1 MDLIIP
7 SAGLIFWQLIGF
19 LALLF
24 ILVKFAWKPMLA
36 SLAEREAS
44 IDGALKSAEQAR
56 NEMANL
62 KAENEKLLQEA
73 RLERDVILK
82 KAQEASVKMIE
93 DAKSEASKQGAQLIE
108 SAKAVIETEKKAA
121 LTEVKDQVALL
132 TLEVTEKLLRKKLS
146 DDKAQ
151 VELVD
156 QFIKDLKL
164 N

>member
-24 ILVKFAWKPMLA
+24 ILIKFAWKPILA

-62 KAENEKLLQEA
+62 KAENEKLLHEA

-93 DAKSEASKQGAQLIE
+93 DAKTEASKQGAQLIE

-121 LTEVKDQVALL
+121 LTEVKNQVASLSLEIAEKVLNKQFEDQKKQETLVNELL
-132 TLEVTEKLLRKKLS
+132 KEVKL
-146 DDKAQ
+146 
-151 VELVD
+151 
-156 QFIKDLKL
+156 
-164 N
+164 

>member
-36 SLAEREAS
+36 TLAEREAS
-44 IDGALKSAEQAR
+44 IDGALKAAEAAR
-56 NEMANL
+56 SEMANL

-93 DAKSEASKQGAQLIE
+93 DAKNEASKQGAQLIE

-121 LTEVKDQVALL
+121 LTEVKNQVAML

-151 VELVD
+151 AELVD

>member
-24 ILVKFAWKPMLA
+24 ILIKFAWKPILA

-62 KAENEKLLQEA
+62 KAENEKLLQE
-73 RLERDVILK
+73 
-82 KAQEASVKMIE
+82 MIE
-93 DAKSEASKQGAQLIE
+93 DAKNEASKQGAQLIE

-121 LTEVKDQVALL
+121 LTEVKNQVALL

>member
-7 SAGLIFWQLIGF
+7 SAGLIFWQLFGF

-24 ILVKFAWKPMLA
+24 ILIKFAWKPMLA
-36 SLAEREAS
+36 ALAEREAS
-44 IDGALKSAEQAR
+44 IDGALKAAEQAR

-73 RLERDVILK
+73 RLERDTILR
-82 KAQEASVKMIE
+82 KAQEASAKMIE
-93 DAKSEASKQGAQLIE
+93 EAKTEAGKQGALMIE
-108 SAKAVIETEKKAA
+108 NAKAVIETEKKAA
-121 LTEVKDQVALL
+121 LAEVKTQVAML
-132 TLEVTEKLLRKKLS
+132 TLEVTEKLIRRNLS

-151 VELVD
+151 SALVD
-156 QFIKDLKL
+156 EFIKDLKL

>member
-7 SAGLIFWQLIGF
+7 SAGLIFWQLFGF

-24 ILVKFAWKPMLA
+24 ILIKFAWNPMLA
-36 SLAEREAS
+36 ALAEREAS
-44 IDGALKSAEQAR
+44 IDGALKAAEQAR

-73 RLERDVILK
+73 RLERDTILR
-82 KAQEASVKMIE
+82 KAQEASAKMIE
-93 DAKSEASKQGAQLIE
+93 EAKTEAGKQGALMIE
-108 SAKAVIETEKKAA
+108 NAKAVIETEKKAA
-121 LTEVKDQVALL
+121 LAEVKTQVAML
-132 TLEVTEKLLRKKLS
+132 TLEVTEKLIRKNLS

-151 VELVD
+151 SALVD
-156 QFIKDLKL
+156 EFIKDLKL

>member
-93 DAKSEASKQGAQLIE
+93 DAKTEAAKQGAQLIE

-121 LTEVKDQVALL
+121 LTEVKNQVALL
-132 TLEVTEKLLRKKLS
+132 TLEVTEKLLRKKLG

-151 VELVD
+151 VELLD

>member
-24 ILVKFAWKPMLA
+24 ILIKFAWKPILA

-93 DAKSEASKQGAQLIE
+93 DAKAESSKQGAQLIE
-108 SAKAVIETEKKAA
+108 AAKAVIETEKKAA
-121 LTEVKDQVALL
+121 LTEVKNQVALL
-132 TLEVTEKLLRKKLS
+132 TLDVTEKLLRKKLR

>member
-24 ILVKFAWKPMLA
+24 ILIKFAWKPILA

-73 RLERDVILK
+73 RLERDVILS
-82 KAQEASVKMIE
+82 KAHEASLKMIE
-93 DAKSEASKQGAQLIE
+93 DAKTESSRQGALLIE

-121 LTEVKDQVALL
+121 LTEVKNQVALL

>member
-7 SAGLIFWQLIGF
+7 SAGLIFWQLLGF

-24 ILVKFAWKPMLA
+24 LLVKFAWKPMLA
-36 SLAEREAS
+36 TLAEREAS
-44 IDGALKSAEQAR
+44 IDGALKAAEAAR
-56 NEMANL
+56 SEMANL

-93 DAKSEASKQGAQLIE
+93 DAKTEATKQGAQLIE
-108 SAKAVIETEKKAA
+108 TAKAVIETEKKAA
-121 LTEVKDQVALL
+121 LTEVKNQVALL

>member
-93 DAKSEASKQGAQLIE
+93 DAKTEASKQGAQLIE

-121 LTEVKDQVALL
+121 LTEVKNQVALL

-151 VELVD
+151 AELVD

>member
-7 SAGLIFWQLIGF
+7 SAGLIFWQLFGF

-44 IDGALKSAEQAR
+44 IDGALKLAEQAR

-73 RLERDVILK
+73 RLERDVILS
-82 KAQEASVKMIE
+82 KAHEASLKMIE
-93 DAKSEASKQGAQLIE
+93 DAKNESSKQGALLIE
-108 SAKAVIETEKKAA
+108 AAKAVIETEKKAA
-121 LTEVKDQVALL
+121 LTEVKNQVALL
-132 TLEVTEKLLRKKLS
+132 TLEVTEKLLRKKLG

>member
-24 ILVKFAWKPMLA
+24 ILIKFAWKPILA

-93 DAKSEASKQGAQLIE
+93 DAKAESSKQGAQLIE
-108 SAKAVIETEKKAA
+108 AAKAVIETEKKAA
-121 LTEVKDQVALL
+121 LTEVKNQVALF
-132 TLEVTEKLLRKKLS
+132 TLDVTEKLLRKKLG

>member
-7 SAGLIFWQLIGF
+7 SAGLVFWQLFGF

-24 ILVKFAWKPMLA
+24 ILIKFAWKPILA

-44 IDGALKSAEQAR
+44 IDNALKAAEQAR

-73 RLERDVILK
+73 RIERDTILR
-82 KAQEASVKMIE
+82 KAQEASAKMIE
-93 DAKSEASKQGAQLIE
+93 DAKTEAGKQGALMIE
-108 SAKAVIETEKKAA
+108 NAKSVIETEKKAA
-121 LTEVKDQVALL
+121 LTEVKNQVAML
-132 TLEVTEKLLRKKLS
+132 TLEVTEKLLRKNLS

-151 VELVD
+151 SALVD
-156 QFIKDLKL
+156 EFIKDLKL

>member
-7 SAGLIFWQLIGF
+7 SSGLIFWQLIGF

-24 ILVKFAWKPMLA
+24 ILIKFAWKPMLA
-36 SLAEREAS
+36 SLAEREGS
-44 IDGALKSAEQAR
+44 INDALKSAEQAR
-56 NEMANL
+56 SEMANL

-82 KAQEASVKMIE
+82 KAQDASVKMIE
-93 DAKSEASKQGAQLIE
+93 DAKNESTKQGAQLIE
-108 SAKAVIETEKKAA
+108 AAKAVIETEKKAA
-121 LTEVKDQVALL
+121 LTEVKNQVALL

>member
-24 ILVKFAWKPMLA
+24 ILIKFAWKPILA

-73 RLERDVILK
+73 RLERDVILS
-82 KAQEASVKMIE
+82 KAHEASLKMIE
-93 DAKSEASKQGAQLIE
+93 DAKTESSKQGALLIE

-121 LTEVKDQVALL
+121 LTEVKNQVALL
-132 TLEVTEKLLRKKLS
+132 TLEVTEKLLRKKLG

>member
-56 NEMANL
+56 SEMANL

-93 DAKSEASKQGAQLIE
+93 EAKTEAAKQGAQLIE

-121 LTEVKDQVALL
+121 LTEVKNQVALL
-132 TLEVTEKLLRKKLS
+132 TLEVTEKLLRKKLA